1 MANQIV
7 ETKIQNFVEIFCENK
22 SQSYKEGCEK
32 TLKWLNEN
40 VGDPFKS
47 H

>member
-1 MANQIV
+1 MTNGMFENKV
-7 ETKIQNFVEIFCENK
+7 NNFIELFCENQ
-22 SQSYKEGCEK
+22 SQGFRDGCVE

>member
-7 ETKIQNFVEIFCENK
+7 ETKIQNFVEVFCEDMP
-22 SQSYKEGCEK
+22 QSYKDGCVE
-32 TLKWLNEN
+32 TLKWLNEH